1 MKAQEKSRNHRSM
14 TNLQRQPAN
23 GKYQDDDGD
32 QFDDP
37 LLGLHG
43 FYVHSG
49 PTKRLLKGEIG

>member
-1 MKAQEKSRNHRSM
+1 M